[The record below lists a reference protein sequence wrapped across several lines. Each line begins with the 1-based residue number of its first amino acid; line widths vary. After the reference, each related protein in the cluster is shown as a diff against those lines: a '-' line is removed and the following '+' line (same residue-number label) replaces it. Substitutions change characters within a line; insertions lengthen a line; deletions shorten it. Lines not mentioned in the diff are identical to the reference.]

1 MLDPFNWYIYL
12 PVISFIAGWM
22 ADALLGD
29 PTRIPH
35 PIVVFG
41 KVISIGEK
49 TLNQGQGR
57 FWNGLALSM
66 FLLFMTYFLS
76 YMVLFIAKQF
86 SPILF
91 YLFIAIGV
99 FYCLAGRTLRV
110 EVKKVFDALEN
121 SVEDGRKQLARIVGR
136 DTSSLSPNEIR
147 AAALETLS
155 ENLSDGVIAPM
166 FWFAVLGLPG
176 MFVYKMINTMDS
188 MIGYKNDRYKDFG
201 KAAAIID
208 DIANYIPARITSFL
222 MLAVSGRLNRLGFVK
237 RFGKAHAS
245 PNAGYPE
252 AALAA
257 ILNCQFGGTH
267 LYAGVSVSKPYIGEN
282 KRELTYKDMKQAISV
297 NQRVEV
303 IAGLIVCIILFFYH

>member
-188 MIGYKNDRYKDFG
+188 MIGYKNDHYKDFG